1 MQEVLPKLQRMCW
14 CNFGT
19 NLTAWKPK
27 RSSLY
32 TFKLHVNSNYI
43 IFTFDIILSTQFIWE
58 PYSDVVV
65 DGMPDYCL
73 QGRQIWR
80 SVVPLI
86 CFHIV
91 EWHQPDRVLR
101 QFGFSQPIPQPPRQT
116 ADMHLIKLTS
126 STTNWMTENQHWIML

>member
-1 MQEVLPKLQRMCW
+1 
-14 CNFGT
+14 
-19 NLTAWKPK
+19 
-27 RSSLY
+27 
-32 TFKLHVNSNYI
+32 
-43 IFTFDIILSTQFIWE
+43 
-58 PYSDVVV
+58 
-65 DGMPDYCL
+65 MPVYCL

-116 ADMHLIKLTS
+116 DDMHSIKLTS
-126 STTNWMTENQHWIML
+126 SATNWMTENQHWITLWESRHRRIVASNTMTQPLHYHSQYMEWYRMIARRWVSQKGASIGAVVMGTLIFVLII